1 MDLVVSS
8 SPHISTKQTTKSIML
23 DVIIAL
29 APAGLAG
36 IFYFGA
42 RALSVILMSVAVCVL
57 SEYLWQKIMKK
68 PGSIGDLS
76 AVVTGLLLAY
86 SLPPTTPLYMVAVGA
101 VFAIIIV
108 KQLFGGLGH
117 NFMNPALAG
126 RAFMLAA
133 WSGAMTAWKTPSV
146 LGMDAVSSPT
156 PLALLSEGKISE
168 MPGFLDMFLGN
179 IGGSI
184 GETCSVLI
192 LLGGLYLVVRRV
204 ISLRIPLSYIVT
216 VAVLTFILGGGT
228 DAASSFNIMLS
239 HLLSGGLL
247 LAAFFMAT
255 DYTTSPVTPVGQIV
269 MGIGCGLITTVIRLY
284 GGYPEGVTYAIMLM
298 NVATPLIEKYTRPR
312 VFGHMKEKKQKKEA
326 QQNV

>member
-1 MDLVVSS
+1 MDLTVSS
-8 SPHISTKQTTKSIML
+8 SPHISTKQTTSGIML

-36 IFYFGA
+36 MFYFGLP
-42 RALSVILMSVAVCVL
+42 ALSVILMSVAVCVL
-57 SEYLWQKIMKK
+57 SEHVWQKIMKK
-68 PGSIGDLS
+68 PTSIGDLS
-76 AVVTGLLLAY
+76 AIVTGLLLAY
-86 SLPPTTPLYMVAVGA
+86 SLPPTTPLYMVAAGA

-117 NFMNPALAG
+117 NFMNPALSG

-133 WSGAMTAWKTPSV
+133 WSGALTSWTFPSV
-146 LGMDAVSSPT
+146 LGMDAVSSST
-156 PLALLSEGKISE
+156 PLSLLQEGNLGE

-179 IGGSI
+179 IGGCI

-204 ISLRIPLSYIVT
+204 ISFRIPLTYIAT
-216 VAVLTFILGGGT
+216 VAVLTFILGGGNNV
-228 DAASSFNIMLS
+228 AESFNIMIS

-269 MGIGCGLITTVIRLY
+269 MGAGCGLITTVIRLY
-284 GGYPEGVTYAIMLM
+284 GGYPEGATYAIMLM

-312 VFGHMKEKKQKKEA
+312 VFGHVKEKKQKKEA
-326 QQNV
+326 QHNV

>member
-1 MDLVVSS
+1 MDLIVSS
-8 SPHISTKQTTKSIML
+8 SPHIATKQTTSGIML

-29 APAGLAG
+29 LPAGLAG
-36 IFYFGA
+36 MFFFGYQ
-42 RALSVILMSVAVCVL
+42 ALAVILMSVAVSVL
-57 SEYLWQKIMKK
+57 AEYIWQKIMKK
-68 PGSIGDLS
+68 PASIGDLS

-117 NFMNPALAG
+117 NFMNPALSG

-133 WSGAMTAWKTPSV
+133 WSGAMTSWTNPSV
-146 LGMDAVSSPT
+146 LGLDAVSSPT
-156 PLALLSEGKISE
+156 PLALLAEKKIAE
-168 MPGFLDMFLGN
+168 LPGYLDMFIGN

-192 LLGGLYLVVRRV
+192 LLGALYLVIRRV
-204 ISLRIPLSYIVT
+204 ISLRTPVAFVGT
-216 VAVLTFILGGGT
+216 VAILTFILGGGS
-228 DAASSFNIMLS
+228 DAASSFKIMLT

-255 DYTTSPVTPVGQIV
+255 DYTTSPVTPLGQIV

-298 NVATPLIEKYTRPR
+298 NVATPLIDKFTRPR
-312 VFGHMKEKKQKKEA
+312 VFGHNKKKEA
-326 QQNV
+326 KQNV

>member
-1 MDLVVSS
+1 MDLTVSS
-8 SPHISTKQTTKSIML
+8 SPHISTKQTTSGIML

-36 IFYFGA
+36 MFYFGLP
-42 RALSVILMSVAVCVL
+42 ALSVILMSVAVCVL
-57 SEYLWQKIMKK
+57 SEHVWQKIMKK
-68 PGSIGDLS
+68 PTSIGDFS
-76 AVVTGLLLAY
+76 AIVTGLLLAY
-86 SLPPTTPLYMVAVGA
+86 SLPPTTPLYMVAAGA

-117 NFMNPALAG
+117 NFMNPALSG

-133 WSGAMTAWKTPSV
+133 WSGALTSWTFPSV
-146 LGMDAVSSPT
+146 LGMDAVSSST
-156 PLALLSEGKISE
+156 PLSLLQEGNLGE

-179 IGGSI
+179 IGGCI

-204 ISLRIPLSYIVT
+204 ISFRIPLTYIAT
-216 VAVLTFILGGGT
+216 VAVLTFILGGGNNV
-228 DAASSFNIMLS
+228 AESFNIMIS

-269 MGIGCGLITTVIRLY
+269 MGAGCGLITTVIRLY
-284 GGYPEGVTYAIMLM
+284 GGYPEGATYAIMLM

-312 VFGHMKEKKQKKEA
+312 VFGHVKEKKQKKEA